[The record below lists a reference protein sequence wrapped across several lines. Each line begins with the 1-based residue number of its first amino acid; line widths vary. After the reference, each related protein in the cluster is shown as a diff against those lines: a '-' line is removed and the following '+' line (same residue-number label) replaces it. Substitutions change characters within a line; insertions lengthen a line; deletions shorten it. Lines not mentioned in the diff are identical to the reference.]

1 MDTNFDA
8 SDLVSTHVV
17 CERISAMQEQA
28 RLPEFLVQNSL
39 SAPTQA
45 FEECGVQSTLP
56 LPPPPRN
63 ENLVRTWD
71 FGFQLVQ
78 SNSPRHLCGSCCV
91 ETNRCIPQG
100 YRLVSHS
107 VSIWQIPT
115 IMESNVSARILEFS

>member
-1 MDTNFDA
+1 MDTKFDA

-28 RLPEFLVQNSL
+28 RLPEFSVQNSL
-39 SAPTQA
+39 SAPTQV
-45 FEECGVQSTLP
+45 FEECGAQST
-56 LPPPPRN
+56 PPPTPTMKIW
-63 ENLVRTWD
+63 TWD

-78 SNSPRHLCGSCCV
+78 SNTPRHVCGSWCV

-107 VSIWQIPT
+107 VSIWQIT
-115 IMESNVSARILEFS
+115 HYNGI